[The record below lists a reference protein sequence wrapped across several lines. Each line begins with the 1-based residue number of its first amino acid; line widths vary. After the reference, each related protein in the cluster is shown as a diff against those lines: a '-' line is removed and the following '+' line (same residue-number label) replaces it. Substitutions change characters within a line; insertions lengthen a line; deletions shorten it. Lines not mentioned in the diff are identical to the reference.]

1 MEYTTTKTGNTVVIT
16 DELVGVAIRFTE
28 GETLQRYT
36 HEVLMLRP
44 NIDAHILAQTTNFL
58 VEYAATKWPLEFK
71 EL

>member
-36 HEVLMLRP
+36 HEVLLLQP
-44 NIDAHILAQTTNFL
+44 DIDAHILAQATNFL

-71 EL
+71 AM